1 MIEIMDNLMTADTI
15 EERKRQLGS
24 LLKADAE
31 ATNQRTNIRALCKYN
46 ENMILIMKEVT
57 EGGANQVLNQTKNKR
72 INGGKQEYN
81 QIHGEMT
88 TERDLESSHNA
99 KSQFG
104 GGTPDERTKNR

>member
-1 MIEIMDNLMTADTI
+1 MTADTI

-57 EGGANQVLNQTKNKR
+57 EGGANQGTKKKINTLMKENANIARLTATRQQAEMWKIAITRKANLEVEHQMNWQT
-72 INGGKQEYN
+72 INE
-81 QIHGEMT
+81 
-88 TERDLESSHNA
+88 
-99 KSQFG
+99 
-104 GGTPDERTKNR
+104 